1 MIFKDL
7 LNPVKEYIKGQAIHT
22 VDISGIQY
30 DISLALAEIFHS
42 IDNQAFTVPSQET
55 VRFENTVAATIN
67 HGVKPDI
74 VFYRGVP
81 IWITDNPEVDRERTY
96 HYCAINTINEKYC
109 ISVLYDFIK
118 KLYRRNNILLN
129 KADVTKFT
137 EFVTQHRV
145 ASDISYRTFDDIFV
159 DEKIK
164 NVLLKHIDS
173 FASRKKW
180 YKEHN
185 IPYHYGIMLYG
196 APGTGK
202 SVLAQAIASYLN
214 SKMYVISGDNIFD
227 LPDIL
232 GILIPAYMPSSR
244 CRIVL
249 CEDIDCGLKK
259 SADILDMLKSDDY
272 RECDTVESVNT
283 KRDRRKAGFSSLLNA
298 MDGLG
303 APEDIIYIFT
313 TNNIDDIDPALIR
326 PGRIDLKLEIGYVT
340 RDQFDQFTMKYFDKV
355 SDEKFDIKDNMSF
368 ANIQNEM
375 MKGSSFEEI
384 VNFVR
389 KE

>member
-30 DISLALAEIFHS
+30 DINLALAEIFHS
-42 IDNQAFTVPSQET
+42 INTQALTVPSQET
-55 VRFENTVAATIN
+55 IRFENAGGVNIN
-67 HGVKPDI
+67 HGINPDI
-74 VFYRGVP
+74 IFYRGVP
-81 IWITDNPEVDRERTY
+81 IWISDNPEVDRERTY
-96 HYCAINTINEKYC
+96 HYCAINTINEKHC
-109 ISVLYDFIK
+109 INVLYDFIK
-118 KLYRRNNILLN
+118 KLYKRNNILLN
-129 KADVTKFT
+129 KSDVTKVT
-137 EFVTQHRV
+137 EFVSQHR
-145 ASDISYRTFDDIFV
+145 ASADLPCRTFDDIFV

-164 NVLLKHIDS
+164 SVLLNNINS
-173 FASRKKW
+173 FASRKNW

-232 GILIPAYMPSSR
+232 GREIPSYMPSSR

-259 SADILDMLKSDDY
+259 SADILNMLKSDDY
-272 RECDTVESVNT
+272 KEYDAEERANT

-340 RDQFDQFTMKYFDKV
+340 RNQFDQFTMKYFNKV

-375 MKGSSFEEI
+375 MKGASFEDI
-384 VNFVR
+384 VDFVR